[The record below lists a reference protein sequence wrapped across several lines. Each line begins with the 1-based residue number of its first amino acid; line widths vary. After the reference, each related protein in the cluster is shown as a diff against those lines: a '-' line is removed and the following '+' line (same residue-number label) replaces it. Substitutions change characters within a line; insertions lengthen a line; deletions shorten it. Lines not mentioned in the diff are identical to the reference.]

1 MKKNYFLTLT
11 FAFLIFVYHAEAQ
24 TLTFASDAGSLWNDG
39 IAMDGEGSSTNIPGL
54 SIQIYNVDGSLNNIN
69 KMEWYSTVDLATN
82 NGFNGITTFAEPYGS
97 TAGWKGQIIK
107 ETTGLEFQINGFGWY
122 DWGNNNSQPMT
133 VTGFKNEMQVA
144 ITTFVGNNNPSSIY
158 VSLNSDFDNVDE
170 VRILTTSGTTFP
182 SINNIEIAG
191 AVLSTEANAVAGLK
205 IIAKNKKF
213 ISNTKDVVIE
223 VYSILGQ
230 KVKNENL
237 LSGIYIVKVTLKNAK
252 TMVLKKYL

>member
-11 FAFLIFVYHAEAQ
+11 LAFLIFVYHAEAQ
-24 TLTFASDAGSLWNDG
+24 TLTFASDAGNLWNDG
-39 IAMDGEGSSTNIPGL
+39 IAMDGEGGSTNISGL
-54 SIQIYNVDGSLNNIN
+54 SIQIYNVDASLNNIN
-69 KMEWYSTVDLATN
+69 KMEWYSNVDLATN
-82 NGFNGITTFAEPYGS
+82 NGFNGITTFYFSGDAS
-97 TAGWKGQIIK
+97 FKGQIIK
-107 ETTGLEFQINGFGWY
+107 ETAGLEFQINGFGWY

-133 VTGFKNEMQVA
+133 VTGFKDGTQVA

-170 VRILTTSGTTFP
+170 VRILTTSGTTYP

-191 AVLSTEANAVAGLK
+191 AVLNTEAHAVADLK

-213 ISNTKDVVIE
+213 ISNSKDVVIE

-230 KVKNENL
+230 KMKNENL
-237 LSGIYIVKVTLKNAK
+237 LSGIYLVKVTLKNAK
-252 TMVLKKYL
+252 SIVLKRYL